1 MEPVDIAFLLNNN
14 RVRFTRSSRKHRVG
28 RARIRTVLATNPVV
42 DITAEGDLRAR
53 LLAVGPDWT
62 GRQLEVVAVIE
73 EGYVVVIHAM
83 DARPKLIRLYTERR
97 DDGTMQEER

>member
-1 MEPVDIAFLLNNN
+1 MEHVDIAFLLNNN

-28 RARIRTVLATNPVV
+28 RARVRTVLATNPVV
-42 DITAEGDLRAR
+42 DITTEGDHRAR
-53 LLAVGPDWT
+53 ILAVGPDWT

-73 EGYVVVIHAM
+73 EGYIVVIHAM
-83 DARPKLIRLYTERR
+83 DARPKLIRLYSERR